1 MLFFAEVYGGYRR
14 LKAKHNKRAKIFKII
29 QKATCTKCKL
39 PFVKIYDKGENDELI
54 CESYVVLR
62 FSASVLLGTS
72 ISDYTYIIM
81 YARSVVKR
89 LHPVFK
95 KFLFYFFLIPRG
107 WLLPLFKF
115 YLREG

>member
-1 MLFFAEVYGGYRR
+1 MIFDNFVYYK
-14 LKAKHNKRAKIFKII
+14 LKLRKNECAKIFKII

-54 CESYVVLR
+54 CESYIVLR

-107 WLLPLFKF
+107 WLLPVIYVL
-115 YLREG
+115 LREG